1 MKESE
6 FTSKYFAIV
15 VDGEVAW
22 IQFVDVQM
30 KGFVA
35 ALQSDPKVIEIPDE
49 LLPDILPTNGTK
61 WIVVDGK
68 FVAPE

>member
-49 LLPDILPTNGTK
+49 LLPDILPTNGTN

>member
-1 MKESE
+1 MKEPE
-6 FTSKYFAIV
+6 FTSKYFAVV

-35 ALQSDPKVIEIPDE
+35 ALQSDPKIIEIPDE
-49 LLPDILPTNGTK
+49 LLPEILPTNGTN
-61 WIVVDGK
+61 WILVDGK
-68 FVAPE
+68 FVAPK

>member
-1 MKESE
+1 MKEPE
-6 FTSKYFAIV
+6 FISKYFAIV

-22 IQFVDVQM
+22 IQYVDVQL

-35 ALQSDPKVIEIPDE
+35 ALQSDPKIIEIPDE
-49 LLPDILPTNGTK
+49 LLPEILPTSGTN
-61 WIVVDGK
+61 WTLVDGK

>member
-1 MKESE
+1 M
-6 FTSKYFAIV
+6 
-15 VDGEVAW
+15 AW

-35 ALQSDPKVIEIPDE
+35 ALQSDPKIIEIPDE
-49 LLPDILPTNGTK
+49 LLPEILPTSGTN
-61 WIVVDGK
+61 WTLVDGK

>member
-1 MKESE
+1 MKEPE
-6 FTSKYFAIV
+6 FISKYFAIV

-35 ALQSDPKVIEIPDE
+35 ALQSDPIVVEIPDE
-49 LLPDILPTNGTK
+49 LLPDILPTNGTN